1 MTADRHYLDRI
12 DRVRSQVR
20 AAVAEGSRV
29 LVVSRGDE
37 ALLRLGRREA
47 GHFPQSPTGLYA
59 GYYPADGAAAVAH
72 LEELRDAGAQY
83 LVVPAEAS
91 WWLDHYP
98 ELREVLE
105 GEGELVAADPEAAR
119 IYALPPAP
127 ASAARRSR
135 PAFAPPSP
143 KRRRPAAGWAWPMP
157 SRSPGGKRVLQICH
171 NHPRARPGGAEV
183 YAHELHRH
191 LRDISEWEPTFLAR
205 SGPPHSFERAPE
217 DGSRISPVEG
227 DGQEYLLHT
236 EGLDFDW
243 MFGTMRGGKDLYTE
257 GLRDFLLALRPDVV
271 HFQHTLF
278 IGYDAIREV
287 RRTLP
292 GVPIVY
298 TLHEFLPICHN
309 KGQMVR
315 TFDRSL
321 CEEASPRRCA
331 ECFPGIAPDQFLL
344 RERFIRAALDLVD
357 LFVAPSETVRERF
370 AEWGV
375 PRERILLEDYGR
387 LLTPSLAEADR
398 PAPHD
403 TLGIFGQV
411 NPYKGFDVLLRA
423 MQALG
428 PEAPNLRVHG
438 ANLDLQ
444 EHSFRDEIAALLAT
458 TPGVADL
465 GPYPPARVG
474 EMMAAVD
481 WVVVPSVWWENSP
494 LVIQEAFAAGR
505 PVICSDVGGMAEKVD
520 DGVNGLHFRIGDAES
535 LAAAI
540 RRAVSTAD
548 LWERLRER
556 IPPVH
561 AMTDHAAV
569 LTCAYESLLEPEL
582 NRNLPPSERKLKAV
596 RSEGPEALA

>member
-1 MTADRHYLDRI
+1 MSWERRYRDQV
-12 DRVRSQVR
+12 DRVRAQVR
-20 AAVAEGSRV
+20 ATVPEGSRV
-29 LVVSRGDE
+29 LVMTRGDE
-37 ALLRLGRREA
+37 ALLRLERRRGE
-47 GHFPQSPTGLYA
+47 HFPQSPTGLYA
-59 GYYPADGAAAVAH
+59 GHYPADGAEAVAH
-72 LEELRDAGAQY
+72 LEELRAGGAQY
-83 LVVPAEAS
+83 LVIPAEAS
-91 WWLDHYP
+91 WWLEHYR
-98 ELREVLE
+98 ELRELLE
-105 GEGELVAADPEAAR
+105 REGELLAGDPEVAR
-119 IYALPPAP
+119 VYALPPKEGVSP
-127 ASAARRSR
+127 PPPPRSRRSAARARLRLPRRSGR
-135 PAFAPPSP
+135 
-143 KRRRPAAGWAWPMP
+143 
-157 SRSPGGKRVLQICH
+157 KRVLQICH

-191 LRDISEWEPTFLAR
+191 LRDSSEWESIFLAR
-205 SGPPHSFERAPE
+205 SGPPHSSEHAPAE
-217 DGSRISPVEG
+217 GIRVTAVEG
-227 DGQEYLLHT
+227 EADEFLLHT

-243 MFGTMRGGKDLYTE
+243 MLGTMRGCKKLYTE
-257 GLRDFLLALRPDVV
+257 DLRRFLLAVRPDVV

-321 CEEASPRRCA
+321 CEEASPNRCA

-357 LFVAPSETVRERF
+357 LFVAPSATLRERF
-370 AEWGV
+370 VEWEI

-387 LLTPSLAEADR
+387 VLTPPAVAAGR

-411 NPYKGFDVLLRA
+411 NPYKGFDILLRA
-423 MQALG
+423 MQLLG
-428 PEAPNLRVHG
+428 TPLPKLRVHG

-444 EHSFRDEIAALLAT
+444 EHRFRDEIAALLAT
-458 TPGVADL
+458 TPGVTDV
-465 GPYPPARVG
+465 GPYPPERAAA
-474 EMMAAVD
+474 MMAAVD

-505 PVICSDVGGMAEKVD
+505 PVICSDIGGMAEKVI
-520 DGVNGLHFRIGDAES
+520 DGVNGLHFRVGDPES
-535 LAAAI
+535 LAATI
-540 RRAVSTAD
+540 HRAVSTPG
-548 LWERLRER
+548 LWERLREG

-561 AMTDHAAV
+561 SMADHAAL
-569 LTCAYESLLEPEL
+569 LTQAYESLQ
-582 NRNLPPSERKLKAV
+582 RV
-596 RSEGPEALA
+596 RSKDPEAVA

>member
-1 MTADRHYLDRI
+1 MTMERRYLDQVE
-12 DRVRSQVR
+12 RVRAQVR
-20 AAVAEGSRV
+20 ATVPQGGRV
-29 LVVSRGDE
+29 LVMTRGDE
-37 ALLRLGRREA
+37 ALLRIGRRQG
-47 GHFPQSPTGLYA
+47 GHFPQSPTGFYA
-59 GYYPADGAAAVAH
+59 GHYPADGAAAVAH
-72 LEELRDAGAQY
+72 LEELRAAGAQY
-83 LVVPAEAS
+83 LAIPAEAS
-91 WWLDHYP
+91 WWLEHYR
-98 ELREVLE
+98 ELRELLE
-105 GEGELVAADPEAAR
+105 REGELLAGDLEVAR
-119 IYALPPAP
+119 IYALPPKQGASSP
-127 ASAARRSR
+127 PRPRRRRRSAARAQLRLPRRSGR
-135 PAFAPPSP
+135 
-143 KRRRPAAGWAWPMP
+143 
-157 SRSPGGKRVLQICH
+157 KRVLQICH

-191 LRDISEWEPTFLAR
+191 LRDSSEWESIFLAR
-205 SGPPHSFERAPE
+205 SGPPHSSELAPAE
-217 DGSRISPVEG
+217 GIRITAVEG
-227 DGQEYLLHT
+227 ADDEFLLHT

-243 MFGTMRGGKDLYTE
+243 MFGTMRGCKDLYTE
-257 GLRDFLLALRPDVV
+257 DLRRFLLAARPDVV

-321 CEEASPRRCA
+321 CREASSRRCA
-331 ECFPGIAPDQFLL
+331 ECFPGIAPDQFLR
-344 RERFIRAALDLVD
+344 RERFIRGALDLVD
-357 LFVAPSETVRERF
+357 LFVAPSGTVRERF
-370 AEWGV
+370 VEWGI

-387 LLTPSLAEADR
+387 VMPPSVAAQR

-423 MQALG
+423 MQALA
-428 PEAPNLRVHG
+428 PEPPKLRVHG

-444 EHSFRDEIAALLAT
+444 EHRFRNEITRLLAA
-458 TPGVADL
+458 TPGVSDV
-465 GPYPPARVG
+465 GPYPPERAG

-505 PVICSDVGGMAEKVD
+505 PVICSDIGGMAEKVS
-520 DGVNGLHFRIGDAES
+520 DGVNGLHFRVGDPES
-535 LAAAI
+535 LAATI
-540 RRAVSTAD
+540 RRAVTTPG
-548 LWERLRER
+548 LWEHLREG

-561 AMTDHAAV
+561 SMADHAAV
-569 LTCAYESLLEPEL
+569 LTSAYEPLQPEL
-582 NRNLPPSERKLKAV
+582 HQLDHPADSQVDAV
-596 RSEGPEALA
+596 RSEDPEAVA

>member
-1 MTADRHYLDRI
+1 MSEEQRYREAVE
-12 DRVRSQVR
+12 RVRAQVR
-20 AAVAEGSRV
+20 ATVPEGSRV

-37 ALLRLGRREA
+37 SLLRLGRRQG

-59 GYYPADGAAAVAH
+59 GHYPADGVAAVAH
-72 LEELRDAGAQY
+72 LDELRADGARY
-83 LVVPAEAS
+83 LAIPAEAS
-91 WWLDHYP
+91 WWLEHYP
-98 ELREVLE
+98 ELAQLLE
-105 GEGELVAADPEAAR
+105 REGELLAGDPEVALV
-119 IYALPPAP
+119 YALAP
-127 ASAARRSR
+127 KQGA
-135 PAFAPPSP
+135 APPP
-143 KRRRPAAGWAWPMP
+143 RRRRRPARRAPLRVP
-157 SRSPGGKRVLQICH
+157 QRSARKRVLQICH

-191 LRDISEWEPTFLAR
+191 LRESSEWESIFLAR
-205 SGPPHSFERAPE
+205 SGPPHSSEHMPD
-217 DGSRISPVEG
+217 DGSRITAVPGEA
-227 DGQEYLLHT
+227 DEFLLHT

-243 MFGTMRGGKDLYTE
+243 LLGTMRGSKDPYTE
-257 GLRDFLLALRPDVV
+257 DLRSFLLAVQPDAV

-292 GVPIVY
+292 GVPIIY

-331 ECFPGIAPDQFLL
+331 ECFPGVDPERFLR

-357 LFVAPSETVRERF
+357 LFVAPSATLRERYV
-370 AEWGV
+370 EWGI

-387 LLTPSLAEADR
+387 VPASVAASVR

-411 NPYKGFDVLLRA
+411 NPYKGVDVLLRTLGS
-423 MQALG
+423 LG
-428 PEAPNLRVHG
+428 PEAPPLRLHG

-444 EHSFRDEIAALLAT
+444 EHRFRNEIAALLAAAPSVT
-458 TPGVADL
+458 DV
-465 GPYPPARVG
+465 GPYPPERAG

-481 WVVVPSVWWENSP
+481 WVVVPSIWWENSP

-505 PVICSDVGGMAEKVD
+505 PVICSDVGGMAEKVE
-520 DGVNGLHFRIGDAES
+520 DGVNGLHFRVGDPES
-535 LAAAI
+535 LAATI
-540 RRAVSTAD
+540 RRAVTTPG
-548 LWERLRER
+548 LWDHLREG
-556 IPPVH
+556 IPPPH
-561 AMTDHAAV
+561 PMATHAAV
-569 LTCAYESLLEPEL
+569 LTAAYESLQPEL
-582 NRNLPPSERKLKAV
+582 HQISGLPGMKFDAV
-596 RSEGPEALA
+596 RSGGAGAVA